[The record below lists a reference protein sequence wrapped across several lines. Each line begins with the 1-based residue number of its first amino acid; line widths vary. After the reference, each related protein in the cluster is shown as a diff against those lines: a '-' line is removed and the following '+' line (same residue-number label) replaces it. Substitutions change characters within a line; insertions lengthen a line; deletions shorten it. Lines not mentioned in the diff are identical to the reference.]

1 MDSTINFSRYS
12 KAINFLLNVPLK
24 PEEEI
29 KEITT
34 YNADERYFI
43 SNYGY
48 VYSLCRNV
56 PIKLKTQYDLNGY
69 AYISIS
75 YKGESK
81 NVRIHKLVAD
91 YFIYNDSPQTKV
103 EVHHIDLNKRN
114 NHFSNLIHLTPQ
126 EHRKIHA
133 NLRKETKDV

>member
-1 MDSTINFSRYS
+1 MDSTINISHYNR
-12 KAINFLLNVPLK
+12 AINFLLNVPLK
-24 PEEEI
+24 PEEQI

-34 YNADERYFI
+34 YNSDERYFI

-56 PIKLKTQYDLNGY
+56 PIKLKTQYDQKGY

-75 YKGESK
+75 YKGVSK

-91 YFIYNDSPQTKV
+91 YFIYNTNPKAKI

-114 NHFSNLIHLTPQ
+114 NHFSNLVHLTPE

-133 NLRKETKDV
+133 ELRKQTENV